1 MAGKPEKEGTAVAH
15 KGQIGSLM
23 RLDSPD
29 PQQKEYARQMIVD
42 WIEEL
47 SEARP

>member
-1 MAGKPEKEGTAVAH
+1 MAKSKKEI
-15 KGQIGSLM
+15 KRDRDFLKEILM

-42 WIEEL
+42 WTEEL